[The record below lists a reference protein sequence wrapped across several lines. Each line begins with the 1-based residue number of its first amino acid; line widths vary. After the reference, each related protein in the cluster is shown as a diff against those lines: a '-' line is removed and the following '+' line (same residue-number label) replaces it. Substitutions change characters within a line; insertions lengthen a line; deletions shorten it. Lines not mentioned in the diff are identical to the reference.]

1 MLAFSSPLQRRPD
14 SDLTLLVV
22 NPGVISY
29 HDVAK
34 KLGSKVEHV
43 FDAFPGAGG
52 GVGLSGHSTSLD
64 VILPVVKPGG
74 GGSQHLTLVPILPM
88 NFLHALTQLYEAVRR
103 VVLLRTGSCS
113 CGHWISPDDLDLQF
127 VSQS

>member
-74 GGSQHLTLVPILPM
+74 GGQPASHFGPNSANEFPPRSDTI
-88 NFLHALTQLYEAVRR
+88 
-103 VVLLRTGSCS
+103 
-113 CGHWISPDDLDLQF
+113 I
-127 VSQS
+127 